1 MLLVNLADLV
11 VLRSLGIPALSSNR
25 AFESRVP
32 QAMSAL
38 ALTQEPPCVRPL
50 TYPLPAE
57 FLPAPEIKLPNSHRL
72 CLSWVGV
79 QWLVCRIVWPD
90 PTAATSDIGLPSC
103 YELQSSRA
111 ALESLVAIGQS
122 LFPGNRWRSLS
133 QPVRMLVV
141 LC

>member
-1 MLLVNLADLV
+1 MLLVHLADSV
-11 VLRSLGIPALSSNR
+11 VLQFQGVPALSRNR
-25 AFESRVP
+25 AFESTVR

-38 ALTQEPPCVRPL
+38 ALTQESSCGQPPRCL
-50 TYPLPAE
+50 LPTE
-57 FLPAPEIKLPNSHRL
+57 FLPAPEIRPPNSHRL

-79 QWLVCRIVWPD
+79 QSLVCRIVWPD

-122 LFPGNRWRSLS
+122 LFPENRW
-133 QPVRMLVV
+133 
-141 LC
+141 